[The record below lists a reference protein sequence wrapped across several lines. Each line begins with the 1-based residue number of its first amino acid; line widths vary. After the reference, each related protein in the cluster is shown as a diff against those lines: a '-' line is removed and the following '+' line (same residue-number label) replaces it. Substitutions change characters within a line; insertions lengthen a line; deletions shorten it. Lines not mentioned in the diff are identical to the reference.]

1 MFPKSRK
8 GEEDPNAA
16 TQARHIQGIR
26 HPFLAFPSGNLAGER
41 VRSQRAWLDIRIAR
55 DGVF

>member
-8 GEEDPNAA
+8 EEEDPNAA
-16 TQARHIQGIR
+16 TQAQHIQGIQ

-41 VRSQRAWLDIRIAR
+41 VRSQMARLDIRTAS